1 LANPIEAAFDVA
13 FQNPLRV
20 CVVQCFKALVHRIG
34 AGPLLTEPI
43 RVFISG
49 GFRDGVERK
58 QM

>member
-1 LANPIEAAFDVA
+1 MANPVEAALDVT

-20 CVVQCFKALVHRIG
+20 CALQCFKALVNCIG

-43 RVFISG
+43 RVFVGG
-49 GFRDGVERK
+49 GFRNGVERE